1 MARSLTRVIL
11 SAAQHHRAEPKDL
24 VFPPPE
30 PQLSKLPRPPRQART
45 RSENV
50 APGVSR
56 GKVHRLNILGS
67 NINGLMDFP
76 GELPQFNENKDPEKK
91 GVLTSL
97 LREYDLSA
105 VRE

>member
-1 MARSLTRVIL
+1 
-11 SAAQHHRAEPKDL
+11 
-24 VFPPPE
+24 
-30 PQLSKLPRPPRQART
+30 
-45 RSENV
+45 
-50 APGVSR
+50 
-56 GKVHRLNILGS
+56 
-67 NINGLMDFP
+67 MDFP